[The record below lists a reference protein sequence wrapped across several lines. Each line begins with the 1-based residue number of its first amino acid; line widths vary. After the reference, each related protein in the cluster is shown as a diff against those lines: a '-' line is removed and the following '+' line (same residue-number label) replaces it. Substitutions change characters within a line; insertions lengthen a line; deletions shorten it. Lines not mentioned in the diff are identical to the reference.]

1 MNMLCFGMGVG
12 DGKFA
17 PEDVK
22 KILEAKDRA
31 VASPTAPACGLYLS
45 KVMY

>member
-1 MNMLCFGMGVG
+1 MVGKLKCVG

-17 PEDVK
+17 TVDLK

-31 VASPTAPACGLYLS
+31 VAGPTAPACGLYLS